1 MIVCVIRIFNLL
13 ARSPAKM
20 PGPRY
25 RNSIRVPKD
34 KKGKADDPDIDFGIF
49 TDLPEMDYYD
59 TDLGP
64 GLDQEPL
71 SAR

>member
-1 MIVCVIRIFNLL
+1 
-13 ARSPAKM
+13 M

>member
-1 MIVCVIRIFNLL
+1 
-13 ARSPAKM
+13 M
-20 PGPRY
+20 PGPKY

-49 TDLPEMDYYD
+49 TSVEDYYD